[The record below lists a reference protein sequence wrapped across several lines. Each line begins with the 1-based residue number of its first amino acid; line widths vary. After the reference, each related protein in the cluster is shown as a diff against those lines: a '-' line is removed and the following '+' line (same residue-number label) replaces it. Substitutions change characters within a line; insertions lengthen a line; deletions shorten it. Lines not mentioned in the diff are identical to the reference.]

1 MAVRKL
7 NPVTPGQRHK
17 VAITFD
23 QLTTDRPEKSL
34 LGPKSKT
41 GGRNNT
47 GKMTMRYIGGGHKQR
62 YRIIDFVLS
71 CMANSGI
78 TNIGVATEANYSSLM
93 DHIKSGKP
101 WDLDRKN
108 WGLNILPPNLEKV
121 SYGSIKGNID
131 ILAGI
136 SDFIHRSQQTY
147 VILSLGNS
155 IYNIDFEEVV
165 KNHIESQADVT
176 ILYKDMK
183 GMPEREISRFTTLEL
198 DKENRITDIEVQ
210 PYYPK
215 SSMASMDVYVM
226 EKALLES
233 IVDECSARGDRD
245 FVKDALVKKMTGLRI
260 YGYEYTGYTDKIDS
274 LKAYY
279 RNNMNFLNSD
289 IRRELFNPKNPI
301 YTKTKDQSPTK
312 YGSDA
317 SVQNSFISDGCV
329 IEGTVIN
336 SVLSRGVKVAKGAVI
351 KNSIIMQDSVIEED
365 VELSHVVFDKEV
377 DITKGRKL
385 IGQES
390 YPLAISKGTKI

>member
-1 MAVRKL
+1 MYMDAEERKAELMAQNKMSDGRMFKL
-7 NPVTPGQRHK
+7 D
-17 VAITFD
+17 FD
-23 QLTTDRPEKSL
+23 PRVIGNKILPDGSR
-34 LGPKSKT
+34 KT
-41 GGRNNT
+41 GIGEFIRKTSLDEFPQFWNVLN
-47 GKMTMRYIGGGHKQR
+47 GTMSLVGTRPILQDELLKYELHHR
-62 YRIIDFVLS
+62 ARIAIKP
-71 CMANSGI
+71 GI
-78 TNIGVATEANYSSLM
+78 TGMWQV
-93 DHIKSGKP
+93 SG
-101 WDLDRKN
+101 R
-108 WGLNILPPNLEKV
+108 
-121 SYGSIKGNID
+121 SD
-131 ILAGI
+131 I
-136 SDFIHRSQQTY
+136 T
-147 VILSLGNS
+147 
-155 IYNIDFEEVV
+155 DFEEVV

-289 IRRELFNPKNPI
+289 IRRELFNSKNPI

>member
-1 MAVRKL
+1 MRRDTMGIILANNDRIP
-7 NPVTPGQRHK
+7 PVTDIRANSALPIAG
-17 VAITFD
+17 
-23 QLTTDRPEKSL
+23 
-34 LGPKSKT
+34 
-41 GGRNNT
+41 
-47 GKMTMRYIGGGHKQR
+47 R

-71 CMANSGI
+71 CMANAGI
-78 TNIGVATEANYSSLM
+78 TNIGVATETNYSSLM

-108 WGLNILPPNLEKV
+108 WGLNVLPPNLERMT
-121 SYGSIKGNID
+121 YGTIKGNID
-131 ILAGI
+131 MLAGI
-136 SDFIHRSQQTY
+136 SDFVQRSEQTY

-155 IYNIDFEEVV
+155 IYNVDFKDVIE
-165 KNHIESQADVT
+165 KHIESQADIT

-183 GMPEREISRFTTLEL
+183 GVEEKELSRFTMLEL
-198 DKENRITDIEVQ
+198 DGEKRVTDIEVQ

-215 SSMASMDVYVM
+215 TSTASMDVYVM

-245 FVKDALVKKMTGLRI
+245 FVKDALVKKMNGLRI

-274 LKAYY
+274 LRSYY
-279 RNNMNFLNSD
+279 TNNMNFLDSD
-289 IRRELFNPKNPI
+289 IRRELFNPQNPI

-317 SVQNSFISDGCV
+317 VVQNSFISDGCD

-336 SVLSRGVKVAKGAVI
+336 CILSRGVKVAKGATI
-351 KNSIIMQDSVIEED
+351 KNSIIMQDSIIEEGVD
-365 VELSHVVFDKEV
+365 LSHVVFDKEV
-377 DITKGRKL
+377 HITKGRKL

-390 YPLAISKGTKI
+390 YPLAIAKGTKI